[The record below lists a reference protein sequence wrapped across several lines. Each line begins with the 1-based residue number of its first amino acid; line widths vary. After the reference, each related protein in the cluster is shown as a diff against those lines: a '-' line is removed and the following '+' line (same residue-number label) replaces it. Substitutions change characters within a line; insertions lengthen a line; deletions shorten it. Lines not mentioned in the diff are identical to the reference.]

1 MKKVEKVNINGN
13 RSGIYEDDMYFGNM
27 YQKQKTTGH

>member
-13 RSGIYEDDMYFGNM
+13 RSGIYEDMYFGNM
-27 YQKQKTTGH
+27 YQKQKTTGLM